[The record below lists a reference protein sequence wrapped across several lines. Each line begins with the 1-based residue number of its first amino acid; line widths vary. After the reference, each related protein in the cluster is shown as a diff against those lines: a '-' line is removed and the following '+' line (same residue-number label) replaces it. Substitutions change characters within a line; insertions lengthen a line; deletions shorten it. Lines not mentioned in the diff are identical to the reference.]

1 MKDIYQLPAGFFK
14 STFCVFEEILKPDFN
29 NKQYDFISKSGSC
42 YYFTKQGMFRYSNHW
57 GRLANSKWR
66 LVSSEVTS
74 DSKYKW
80 GYAPWESFYP
90 DNSIDQLYFIQPDF
104 INNTVN
110 YQHKNDPEFDH
121 KAILRT
127 SFETAKKIK
136 QIRSLIS
143 LTSWA
148 SYFEYESIDELRKKI
163 ILEMVYTDKPLEEI
177 KRELYSYIK

>member
-1 MKDIYQLPAGFFK
+1 MDEKFQLPAGFFK
-14 STFCVFEEILKPDFN
+14 NTFCVFEEILPPNFD
-29 NKQYDFISKSGSC
+29 NKRFDFISKSGSS
-42 YYFTKQGMFRYSNHW
+42 YYFSKKGMYRLSNHW

-66 LVSSEVTS
+66 LFSFNVIIE
-74 DSKYKW
+74 SKYKW
-80 GYAPWESFYP
+80 GYASWESFYP

-110 YQHKNDPEFDH
+110 YQHKNAPEFDS

-136 QIRSLIS
+136 QIRNLMK

-148 SYFEYESIDELRKKI
+148 KYFDYEDINELRKKI
-163 ILEMVYTDKPLEEI
+163 ILQLVYTDKSLEEI
-177 KRELYSYIK
+177 KREFQ